1 MAELAAMAPSEEA
14 VTSWRKF
21 LERQSPAAK
30 SPARLVEQVSS
41 VIMKPDWSK
50 RRRLLRL
57 LLLKISVRE
66 ERRPIST
73 KRLETGRTC

>member
-30 SPARLVEQVSS
+30 RPARLVEQVSS
-41 VIMKPDWSK
+41 VIRKPDLSK
-50 RRRLLRL
+50 RSRLLRL
-57 LLLKISVRE
+57 LSLKISVRE

>member
-30 SPARLVEQVSS
+30 SPARLVEQESS
-41 VIMKPDWSK
+41 VMIKPD
-50 RRRLLRL
+50 
-57 LLLKISVRE
+57 
-66 ERRPIST
+66 
-73 KRLETGRTC
+73 

>member
-30 SPARLVEQVSS
+30 RPARFVEQVSS
-41 VIMKPDWSK
+41 VIKKPD
-50 RRRLLRL
+50 
-57 LLLKISVRE
+57 
-66 ERRPIST
+66 
-73 KRLETGRTC
+73 

>member
-30 SPARLVEQVSS
+30 RPARLVAHESS

-50 RRRLLRL
+50 SRRLRKL
-57 LLLKISVRE
+57 LF
-66 ERRPIST
+66 
-73 KRLETGRTC
+73 

>member
-30 SPARLVEQVSS
+30 RPARLVEQESS
-41 VIMKPDWSK
+41 VIMKPD
-50 RRRLLRL
+50 
-57 LLLKISVRE
+57 
-66 ERRPIST
+66 
-73 KRLETGRTC
+73 

>member
-41 VIMKPDWSK
+41 VIRKPD
-50 RRRLLRL
+50 
-57 LLLKISVRE
+57 
-66 ERRPIST
+66 
-73 KRLETGRTC
+73 